1 MALPKQNLGR
11 KKDSLNGKRGCLVLF
26 STIFNISDL
35 LVDKYVNSYQKSSEG
50 RGFLKDKIKTE
61 E

>member
-11 KKDSLNGKRGCLVLF
+11 KKKSKRGCLVLF

-50 RGFLKDKIKTE
+50 RQVMSTS
-61 E
+61 

>member
-11 KKDSLNGKRGCLVLF
+11 KKESKRGCLVLF
-26 STIFNISDL
+26 STIFNISHL

-50 RGFLKDKIKTE
+50 GGFLRQN
-61 E
+61 

>member
-1 MALPKQNLGR
+1 MALLKQNLGR
-11 KKDSLNGKRGCLVLF
+11 KEDSLNVVV
-26 STIFNISDL
+26 FNISNL

-50 RGFLKDKIKTE
+50 SGFLKDKIKTE